1 MSLSCPV
8 TPNTETAIET
18 QLAGKERL
26 LSQLREQAEA
36 LEQQIHNDQE
46 RLTTAR
52 SGRRPRTA
60 LLGADTFSP
69 RLQTGRSQM
78 SAASTARTMTA
89 VSQILAPM
97 IEGNVEKLSFDR
109 PMTGMS
115 TMSRP
120 ITSRADRSS
129 MVAMHPGECARGV
142 ACARLLD
149 ILIAPLIASC
159 RSTLRVGVFA
169 DNTIFRCFIF

>member
-8 TPNTETAIET
+8 TPNTEAAIET

-36 LEQQIHNDQE
+36 LET
-46 RLTTAR
+46 RC
-52 SGRRPRTA
+52 GRRPRTA
-60 LLGADTFSP
+60 LLGADSFSP

-149 ILIAPLIASC
+149 VLIAPLIASR
-159 RSTLRVGVFA
+159 RSTSRVGVFA
-169 DNTIFRCFIF
+169 DNTIFRCFTF